1 MKQEIGTPQTSS
13 RFSGL
18 ALALL
23 AALAASHAEAGLKY
37 WTTGGYDA
45 DSYVQDGLVLNY
57 DGIRNVGI
65 DQPHSTTATTWKNL
79 GSDGS
84 QYDLRQTKA
93 AQGAWGADGFDFKG
107 KTAYGST
114 TPFTFGTSYTVQ
126 TLIDAKTADHGS
138 GIGYVFFPWDSASTY
153 WKTFSIGVRGS
164 SNSAGDRIRLNVQN
178 YFAFA
183 DISGTAF
190 DYVTAIVDV
199 TNAWFFTGT
208 ALANKKDLGSGKT
221 LEPMTPS
228 AWGIG
233 GNPGASAA
241 SAGQPLF
248 GTIKSYRHYNR
259 VLSEEERVWNRA
271 VDDSRFFGKPIST
284 IPATNVVLA
293 SSVASVGG
301 NEKAGLY
308 AVDANG
314 YTFTA
319 PASQTVNGRAYTCT
333 GYTLETW
340 DGAAWGAAVTH
351 DGETSYAAS
360 DSGLVRLTWQWTA
373 GDGLVTY
380 DTGDY
385 VQDGLL
391 LHYDG
396 IANAGADKP
405 HASDTKMW
413 NNLAPNGGWNMAL
426 NVNTTAGA
434 QPGEWR
440 ADGYRFERESWF
452 APGVAFTLPSNQTI
466 QIALDGNGLEQDAY
480 NPSGAWVNEPY
491 LYYANTTFNQGAAIS
506 LRRDGNFNG
515 NNNEWFDWPLHGYGN
530 GDTRPSP
537 CQPNG
542 TPLHYVTTVLAD
554 TFGAAFL
561 GTTVPTKE
569 TNRYTT
575 FASRRDFTN
584 GPPTAL
590 QASNIYIGG
599 LANNTGRMKFRGV
612 INNFRFYNRVLT
624 DEELAHN
631 RRIDDYR
638 FHGVMPVTNVIVA
651 TSHSFFSGNEKC
663 FNYQISGSYTFSA
676 SAETRTDS
684 HGIEYAF
691 DGYTLETWDAATRDW
706 SAPVAYAGSTY
717 TWTAGTSPAK
727 VRLTWRWKA
736 TRGLRTAADY
746 GLEDIVPNGLVLHYD
761 GKKNIGAESAD
772 VTNPTS
778 ILSRT
783 WANLADTSVYNL
795 SLYKKATFAGG
806 WTDCGFAFTNT
817 STSVGGSFKY
827 EGLFTFTPHYS
838 VQVLVDASAD
848 DQSNAT
854 CGYLMFNTPW
864 QAASMAIRTATD
876 YNYAMYYVADHA
888 YGGGDARPKIT
899 NASRTYSYATA
910 IINGKTAT
918 FFEGTEAPTSGDK
931 AHGYSSST
939 RTALATN
946 VTKIAIGGIGGNGSQ
961 DFTGTL
967 KTFRYYDR
975 VLTTDEM
982 VRNRNVD
989 SVRYFGV
996 LATTNVFVE
1005 ASGGT
1010 QAETGAYK
1018 VEGAWTFT
1026 AETVAKKNGAVVPV
1040 TRYSVETLENGAW
1053 TGKTWQDGASYT
1065 STEGTDPAA
1074 VRLTWRGAPD
1084 GIVLLVR

>member
-1 MKQEIGTPQTSS
+1 MRIQKTFKIGTLV
-13 RFSGL
+13 L
-18 ALALL
+18 ALMATLMPT
-23 AALAASHAEAGLKY
+23 SVDAGLKY
-37 WTTGGYDA
+37 WTTGRYDA

-57 DGIRNVGI
+57 DGIRNVGV
-65 DQPHSTTATTWKNL
+65 DQPHSMTTTTWVNL
-79 GSDGS
+79 GSEGS
-84 QYDLRQTKA
+84 KYDLRQTVA
-93 AQGAWGADGFDFKG
+93 NQGKWGEVGFDFKG

-114 TPFTFGTSYTVQ
+114 TEFTFGTSYTVQ
-126 TLIDAKTADHGS
+126 TLIDATTADHGS
-138 GIGYVFFPWDSASTY
+138 AIGYVTFPWSSDNNS
-153 WKTFSIGVRGS
+153 WKTFSIGVRGADITNGTGS
-164 SNSAGDRIRLNVQN
+164 RIRLNHYN
-178 YFAFA
+178 YFSAAA
-183 DISGTAF
+183 DITGSSF
-190 DYVTAIVDV
+190 NYVTALIDV
-199 TNAWFFTGT
+199 TNAWFFAGT
-208 ALANKKDLGSGKT
+208 ALGGKKDLGSGKT
-221 LEPMTPS
+221 LVPMTVS

-233 GNPGASAA
+233 GNPGGSAT

-259 VLSEEERVWNRA
+259 ALSNEERVWNRA
-271 VDDSRFFGKPIST
+271 VDEYRFFGKPVSL
-284 IPATNVVLA
+284 IPVTNIVVA
-293 SSVASVGG
+293 SSIACVGG
-301 NEKAGLY
+301 NEAAGVY
-308 AVDANG
+308 AVDASG

-319 PASQTVNGRAYTCT
+319 PAAKTVNGRAYTCT

-340 DGAAWGAAVTH
+340 DGTDWGAAVAH

-380 DTGDY
+380 DTSDY

-396 IANAGADKP
+396 IANVGADMP
-405 HASDTKMW
+405 HSSDANAW
-413 NNLAPNGGWNMAL
+413 YNLAPSGGWNMAFHI
-426 NVNTTAGA
+426 NTSAGS

-440 ADGYRFERESWF
+440 ADGYRFEGASWF
-452 APGVAFTLPSNQTI
+452 APGVAFTLPANQTI
-466 QIALDGNGLEQDAY
+466 QIAIDGNGLDQDAY
-480 NPSGAWVNEPY
+480 NAASAWVNEPY
-491 LYYANTTFNQGAAIS
+491 LYYANATFNKAGSIS
-506 LRRDGNFNG
+506 LRRDNRATG
-515 NNNEWFDWPLHGYGN
+515 NEWFDWSVHGYGDDN
-530 GDTRPSP
+530 TRPSV

-575 FASRRDFTN
+575 FASRRDFTA
-584 GPPTAL
+584 GPPTVL
-590 QASNIYIGG
+590 QAANFYIGG
-599 LANNTGRMKFRGV
+599 LAGTNNNRQKFRGV
-612 INNFRFYNRVLT
+612 INNFRFYDRVLT

-631 RRIDDYR
+631 RMVDDYR

-651 TSHSFFSGNEKC
+651 TSHSFFSGNERC

-691 DGYTLETWDAATRDW
+691 DGYTLETWDVATQDW

-717 TWTAGTSPAK
+717 TWMAGTSPAK

-761 GKKNIGAESAD
+761 GKKNIGVESAD

-778 ILSRT
+778 AWSRA

-795 SLYKKATFAGG
+795 SLYRKTTSAGG

-827 EGLFTFTPHYS
+827 DGLFTFTPHYS
-838 VQVLVDASAD
+838 VQVLVDASAN
-848 DQSNAT
+848 DQANAT

-888 YGGGDARPKIT
+888 YGGDARPKIT

-931 AHGYSSST
+931 AHGYYSST
-939 RTALATN
+939 KTALATN
-946 VTKIAIGGIGGNGSQ
+946 VTRIAIGGNGGNGSQ

-989 SVRYFGV
+989 SVRYFGELGV
-996 LATTNVFVE
+996 TNVFVV
-1005 ASGGT
+1005 AGGQGAVQT
-1010 QAETGAYK
+1010 ETGAYK
-1018 VEGAWTFT
+1018 VEGSWTFT
-1026 AETVAKKNGAVVPV
+1026 ATKTVNKKGSVVDVARYKIEELVNGEW
-1040 TRYSVETLENGAW
+1040 TNKKTYNGN
-1053 TGKTWQDGASYT
+1053 TYT
-1065 STEGTDPAA
+1065 YTEGTDPVT
-1074 VRLTWRGAPD
+1074 VRLTWLGQPL
-1084 GIVLLVR
+1084 GTVILFQ

>member
-1 MKQEIGTPQTSS
+1 MKIDIAMGKAPRMGVDGIVFAFMLACS
-13 RFSGL
+13 FS
-18 ALALL
+18 
-23 AALAASHAEAGLKY
+23 ASAGLKY

-65 DQPHSTTATTWKNL
+65 DQPHSTTTTTWVNLANPGTQNLTKSGSGKNSKWL
-79 GSDGS
+79 D
-84 QYDLRQTKA
+84 
-93 AQGAWGADGFDFKG
+93 DGFFFDGTNCF
-107 KTAYGST
+107 GST
-114 TPFTFGTSYTVQ
+114 ALTIASPYETE
-126 TLIDAKTADHGS
+126 TLIDANCSDHIAKKN
-138 GIGYVFFPWDSASTY
+138 IGYVFFTVGDNNQNWTKWSLAVRNSTTDGIWFNTHY
-153 WKTFSIGVRGS
+153 YTSDRPKIKNTDTFSYLTMIANDTYAAIFSGLTEPTGAAGRYGLKNGTTTIGS
-164 SNSAGDRIRLNVQN
+164 
-178 YFAFA
+178 
-183 DISGTAF
+183 
-190 DYVTAIVDV
+190 
-199 TNAWFFTGT
+199 FTSDG
-208 ALANKKDLGSGKT
+208 
-221 LEPMTPS
+221 
-228 AWGIG
+228 WGIG
-233 GNPGASAA
+233 GSPG
-241 SAGQPLF
+241 GGTQQLI
-248 GTIKSYRHYNR
+248 GTIKSFRHYSR
-259 VLSEEERVWNRA
+259 VLSLDERTWNRA
-271 VDDSRFFGKPIST
+271 VDDYRFFGKPVST
-284 IPATNVVLA
+284 IPATNVVLV

-340 DGAAWGAAVTH
+340 DGSAWGAAVAH

-413 NNLAPNGGWNMAL
+413 NNIAPNGGWNMAL
-426 NVNTTAGA
+426 NVNTTAGS

-466 QIALDGNGLEQDAY
+466 QIALDGNGLDQDAY

-491 LYYANTTFNQGAAIS
+491 LYYANATFNKGGAIS
-506 LRRDGNFNG
+506 LRRDNRSTG
-515 NNNEWFDWPLHGYGN
+515 NEWFDWPLHGYGDAN
-530 GDTRPSP
+530 TRPSP

-561 GTTVPTKE
+561 GTVVPTKE
-569 TNRYTT
+569 TNLYTT
-575 FASRRDFTN
+575 FASRRDLTS
-584 GPPTAL
+584 GPPTVL
-590 QASNIYIGG
+590 QASNFSVGG
-599 LANNTGRMKFRGV
+599 LSGANNRMKFRGV

-624 DEELAHN
+624 DDELAHN
-631 RRIDDYR
+631 RMVDDYR

-651 TSHSFFSGNEKC
+651 TSHSFFSGNERC

-706 SAPVAYAGSTY
+706 STPVAYAGSTY
-717 TWTAGTSPAK
+717 TWTAVTSPAK

-778 ILSRT
+778 AWSRA
-783 WANLADTSVYNL
+783 WVNLADTSVYTL
-795 SLYKKATFAGG
+795 SLYRKTTSAGG

-817 STSVGGSFKY
+817 STTVGGSFKY
-827 EGLFTFTPHYS
+827 DGLFTFTPHYS
-838 VQVLVDASAD
+838 MQVLVDASAD
-848 DQSNAT
+848 DQVNAT
-854 CGYLMFNTPW
+854 CGYLMFCTPW
-864 QAASMAIRTATD
+864 SAASMAIRTATD
-876 YNYAMYYVADHA
+876 YNYAMYYVANDIYA
-888 YGGGDARPKIT
+888 GADARPRIT

-931 AHGYSSST
+931 AHGYFSST
-939 RTALATN
+939 KTALATN
-946 VTKIAIGGIGGNGSQ
+946 VTRIAIGGNGGNGSQ

-982 VRNRNVD
+982 LRNRNVD

-996 LATTNVFVE
+996 LGVTNVFVE
-1005 ASGGT
+1005 VGGGV

-1018 VEGAWTFT
+1018 VEGSWTFT
-1026 AETVAKKNGAVVPV
+1026 ATTAAKKNGTLVPV
-1040 TRYSVETLENGAW
+1040 VRYTVETLANGVW
-1053 TGKTWQDGASYT
+1053 TDKTWYEGASYT
-1065 STEGTDPAA
+1065 YTEGIAPAT
-1074 VRLTWRGAPD
+1074 VRLTWHGHPEGTVIMMR
-1084 GIVLLVR
+1084 